1 MLSSR
6 GFSIDRLRVILG
18 VLSAHNLSL
27 VKNDRLLFDKVN
39 FSLDAHGLLYVK
51 GPNGAGK
58 TSLLRALI
66 GLHEIEQGEVHF
78 LQENTLDCKTQ
89 FHQSLVYFGH
99 KLGLNLRLSATENL
113 DFWCKQQEQTCPIDT
128 IYRVLTQ
135 LNLVGLE
142 DIPVAHLSAGQ
153 QRRVALARFWLKDS
167 ASLWVLDEPFTA
179 LDSNGIDLLTEKILS
194 FLSSGGAVVM
204 TSHQELLFNYPK
216 QELVLEYR
224 I

>member
-6 GFSIDRLRVILG
+6 GFGIDRLRVILG

-27 VKNDRLLFDKVN
+27 IKNDRLLFDKVN
-39 FSLDAHGLLYVK
+39 FSLDGHGLLYVK

-66 GLHEIEQGEVHF
+66 GLNEIEEGEVRF
-78 LQENTLDCKTQ
+78 LQQNVLQCKTH
-89 FHQSLVYFGH
+89 FHQNVVYFGH

-113 DFWCKQQEQTCPIDT
+113 DFWCKQQEQVCSIDT
-128 IYRVLTQ
+128 IYSVLTN

-142 DIPVAHLSAGQ
+142 DLPVGHLSAGQ
-153 QRRVALARFWLKDS
+153 QRRVALARLWLKNS

-179 LDSNGIDLLTEKILS
+179 LDSNGIDLLIKKILS
-194 FLSSGGAVVM
+194 FLDSGGAIVM
-204 TSHQELLFNYPK
+204 TSHQELQFNYPK

>member
-1 MLSSR
+1 MLLSPS
-6 GFSIDRLRVILG
+6 FHISLLG
-18 VLSAHNLSL
+18 LNLSVLSAHNLSV

-39 FSLDAHGLLYVK
+39 LSIARHGLLYVK

-66 GLHEIEQGEVHF
+66 GLLEVEEGHVQF
-78 LQENTLDCKTQ
+78 LQQDVTHNKMP
-89 FHQSLVYFGH
+89 FHQQMVYFGH

-113 DFWCKQQEQTCPIDT
+113 IFWCQQQQQDCTRSA
-128 IYRVLTQ
+128 IYSILAQ
-135 LNLVGLE
+135 LDLVGLE

-153 QRRVALARFWLKDS
+153 QRRVALARLWLKKN
-167 ASLWVLDEPFTA
+167 AILWILDEPFTA
-179 LDSNGIDLLTEKILS
+179 LDSSGIALLTENIMR
-194 FLSSGGAVVM
+194 FLKTGGAVIM
-204 TSHQELLFNYPK
+204 TSHQELQFDYPK

>member
-6 GFSIDRLRVILG
+6 RLYFTFLRANLG
-18 VLSAHNLSL
+18 VLSAHNLSV

-39 FSLDAHGLLYVK
+39 FCLDAHGLLYVK

-58 TSLLRALI
+58 TSLLRVLI
-66 GLHEIEQGEVHF
+66 GLGEAEEGEVQF
-78 LQENTLDCKTQ
+78 LQQNIVYHKVS
-89 FHQSLVYFGH
+89 FHQQLVYFGH
-99 KLGLNLRLSATENL
+99 KLGLNLRLSAAENL
-113 DFWCKQQEQTCPIDT
+113 NFWCKQQEQVCSLNE
-128 IYRVLTQ
+128 IYTVLAQ

-153 QRRVALARFWLKDS
+153 QRRVALARLWLKS
-167 ASLWVLDEPFTA
+167 RATIWILDEPFTA
-179 LDSNGIDLLTEKILS
+179 LDSNGISLLTEKFLS
-194 FLSSGGAVVM
+194 FLRGGGAVIM
-204 TSHQELLFNYPK
+204 TSHQELQFDYPK